1 MMSLKLRLTGL
12 LWALCFSAPAAAEPF
27 KNGFDLAGASLHAE
41 DILHGGPPRDGIP
54 SIDHPRFLPAD
65 EADFL
70 EPEDPVL
77 GVFHGNEARAYP
89 IKILDW
95 HEIVNDR
102 IGSTPIAVTY
112 CPLCGSGV
120 VFKTRVAGRVLSF
133 GVSGLLY
140 NSDVLLYDR
149 ETESLWS
156 QLLHRA
162 VSGPN
167 NKRKLTTLP
176 VLHTTWA
183 AWRKR
188 HPDTRVLS
196 EDTGFIRD
204 YGRSPYLGYAKAR
217 ALYFPVEG
225 PRAPHYHPKE
235 PVLGVEVDGQFK
247 AYPFSELAK
256 QGRSS
261 ISDTLGGKKIWIE
274 WDAEAYSAGIEP
286 QSGVSS
292 TRLFWFAWYAFH
304 PKTDVFMVE

>member
-1 MMSLKLRLTGL
+1 MTPLQLTGL
-12 LWALCFSAPAAAEPF
+12 LWALCLAVPAAAAPH
-27 KNGFDLAGASLHAE
+27 KNGFDLEGASLPVDE
-41 DILHGGPPRDGIP
+41 ILHGGPPRDGIP
-54 SIDHPRFLPAD
+54 AIDHPRFLPAD

-70 EPEDPVL
+70 DPEDPVL
-77 GVFHGNEARAYP
+77 GVWHGGEARAYP
-89 IKILDW
+89 VKILDW

-102 IGSTPIAVTY
+102 IGGTPIAVTY

-120 VFKTRVAGRVLSF
+120 VFRAEVAGEALSF

-149 ETESLWS
+149 QTDSLWS

-162 VSGPN
+162 VTGPHN
-167 NKRKLTTLP
+167 RRSLTPLP
-176 VLHTTWA
+176 VRHTTWA

-188 HPDTRVLS
+188 HPDTGVLS
-196 EDTGFIRD
+196 DDTGHARD
-204 YGRSPYLGYAKAR
+204 YRRSPYAGYAEAR
-217 ALYFPVEG
+217 ALYFPVSG
-225 PRAPHYHPKE
+225 MSPRYHPKE

-256 QGRSS
+256 QGRPGF
-261 ISDTLGGKKIWIE
+261 SDTLGGRTLTLE
-274 WDAEAYSAGIEP
+274 WDAEAYSAAIAP

-304 PKTDVFMVE
+304 PDTAVFTAP